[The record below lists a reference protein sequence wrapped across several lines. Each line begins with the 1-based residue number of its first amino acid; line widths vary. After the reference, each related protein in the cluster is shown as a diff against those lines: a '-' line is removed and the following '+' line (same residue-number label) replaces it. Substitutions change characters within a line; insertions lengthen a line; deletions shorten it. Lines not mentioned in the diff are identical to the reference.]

1 MSETLSQPL
10 SQSVK
15 RFLPK
20 SLLGRS
26 LLIIVTP
33 LVLLQIVSAIIF
45 FESHW
50 DKVTLRLAKSVA
62 GDIASVISLMR
73 RFPEPENRNWIFNLA
88 SRTMELKVTFDED
101 RILPNKPPKPDGLLD
116 EMLSESMK
124 SFVNRPFVF
133 DTNSMERDVA
143 IEVQLADG
151 VLRFVTTRKRLFSS
165 TTYVFVIWMVGTSLI
180 LFAVA
185 MVFMRNQVKPIRR
198 LATAADDFG
207 KGRASEAFKL
217 EGATEVRQAASAFLA
232 MRDRI
237 RRQIA
242 QRTDMLSGVSHDLRT
257 PLTRMKLQLEMLGQ
271 SDDSAA
277 LKDDIAEMERML
289 EGYLAFARGEG
300 GETPELTDLSQ
311 LLQDVADQARRR
323 DARIDLH
330 TEGRIDVTI
339 RPNGFRR
346 CITNLVENAMRYA
359 EHISIRAGVRDEAVE
374 IVIDDDGPGI
384 PEEQRTEVFRPFYR
398 LEQSRNP
405 GTGGVGLGL
414 SIARD
419 AIQGHGGEIQ
429 LKESPMGGLR
439 VWIRL
444 PL

>member
-1 MSETLSQPL
+1 MSPPERQPISQF
-10 SQSVK
+10 VK
-15 RFLPK
+15 RYLPR

-33 LVLLQIVSAIIF
+33 LVLLQVVSAIIF

-62 GDIASVISLMR
+62 GDTSVVISLMR
-73 RFPEPENRNWIFNLA
+73 RYPGPENREWIFQTAAKNMEF
-88 SRTMELKVTFDED
+88 RTSYHEGE
-101 RILPNKPPKPDGLLD
+101 ILPNRPPQPSGLLE
-116 EMLSESMK
+116 EMLAASLQ
-124 SFVNRPFVF
+124 SFVNKPFLI
-133 DTNSMERDVA
+133 DTTTLEDDV
-143 IEVQLADG
+143 IIKVQLADA
-151 VLRFVTTRKRLFSS
+151 VLRIETTRKRLFSS

-185 MVFMRNQVKPIRR
+185 MIFMRNQVKPIRR

-207 KGRASEAFKL
+207 KGRTIETFKL

-257 PLTRMKLQLEMLGQ
+257 PLTRMKLQLEMSG
-271 SDDSAA
+271 SGDDAQA
-277 LKDDIAEMERML
+277 LNDDVAEMERML

-300 GETPELTDLSQ
+300 GETPEPTDLSK
-311 LLQDVADQARRR
+311 LLQDVAEQARRR

-359 EHISIRAGVRDEAVE
+359 EHISIRAGVRGEGVE

-384 PEEQRTEVFRPFYR
+384 PEQQRTEVFRPFYR

-419 AIQGHGGEIQ
+419 AIQGHGGEIR
-429 LKESPMGGLR
+429 LEESPMGGLR

>member
-1 MSETLSQPL
+1 MAGQPL
-10 SQSVK
+10 SLFIK

-33 LVLLQIVSAIIF
+33 LVLLQVVSALIF
-45 FESHW
+45 FETHW

-62 GDIASVISLMR
+62 GDTATVISLMR
-73 RFPEPENRNWIFNLA
+73 RFPGEENRAWIFGMA
-88 SRTMELKVTFDED
+88 SRHMEFRATFEEG
-101 RILPNKPPKPDGLLD
+101 RILPNRPPVPEGLL
-116 EMLSESMK
+116 EAMLIESLT
-124 SFVNRPFVF
+124 SFVSKPFVI
-133 DTNSMERDVA
+133 DSVSLDRDVI

-151 VLRFVTTRKRLFSS
+151 VLKILTTRKRLFSS

-207 KGRASEAFKL
+207 MGRAVETFKP
-217 EGATEVRQAASAFLA
+217 EGATEVRQAAAAFIA
-232 MRDRI
+232 MSDRI
-237 RRQIA
+237 QRQIA

-257 PLTRMKLQLEMLGQ
+257 PLTRMKLQLEMLGSS
-271 SDDSAA
+271 SDTDD
-277 LKDDIAEMERML
+277 LKQDIGEMERML

-300 GETPELTDLSQ
+300 GEAPVETDLSA
-311 LLQDVADQARRR
+311 LLHDVAAQARRR
-323 DARIDLH
+323 NARLDLH
-330 TEGRIDVTI
+330 TEGRIDLPL
-339 RPNGFRR
+339 RPNGFHR

-359 EHISIRAGVRDEAVE
+359 DHISIRAGVRGDGVE

-384 PEEQRTEVFRPFYR
+384 PEKMRDDVFRPFYR
-398 LEQSRNP
+398 LETSRNQ

-419 AIQGHGGEIQ
+419 SIRGHGGEIT
-429 LKESPMGGLR
+429 LADSPMGGLR
-439 VWIRL
+439 VRIRL

>member
-1 MSETLSQPL
+1 M
-10 SQSVK
+10 SQSLSHLIK
-15 RFLPK
+15 NFLPR

-33 LVLLQIVSAIIF
+33 LVLLQVVSAIIF

-62 GDIASVISLMR
+62 GDTAAVVDMMR
-73 RFPEPENRNWIFNLA
+73 RYPEPENRRWIFNLA
-88 SRTMELKVTFDED
+88 SRTMELKVTFDEG
-101 RILPNKPPKPDGLLD
+101 RILPNKPPKPEGLLE

-124 SFVNRPFVF
+124 SFVSKPFAL
-133 DTNSMERDVA
+133 DTVSMERDVA

-151 VLRFVTTRKRLFSS
+151 VLRVVTTRKRLFSS
-165 TTYVFVIWMVGTSLI
+165 TTYVFVTWMVGTSLI

-185 MVFMRNQVKPIRR
+185 MIFMRNQVKPIRR
-198 LATAADDFG
+198 LAIAADDFG
-207 KGRASEAFKL
+207 KGRAPEAFKL
-217 EGATEVRQAASAFLA
+217 EGATEVRLAASAFLA

-257 PLTRMKLQLEMLGQ
+257 PLTRMKLQLEMLGEN
-271 SDDSAA
+271 DDTAA
-277 LKDDIAEMERML
+277 LKDDISEMERML

-300 GETPELTDLSQ
+300 GEETAQTDLSQ
-311 LLQDVADQARRR
+311 LLLDVADQARRR

-346 CITNLVENAMRYA
+346 GITNLIENAMRYA
-359 EHISIRAGVRDEAVE
+359 EHISIRAGVRGDAVE

-384 PEEQRTEVFRPFYR
+384 PEAQRIEVFRPFYR

-419 AIQGHGGEIQ
+419 AIQGHGGEIR
-429 LKESPMGGLR
+429 LEESPMGGLR

>member
-1 MSETLSQPL
+1 MARQSLSL
-10 SQSVK
+10 LIK

-45 FESHW
+45 FGAHW
-50 DKVTLRLAKSVA
+50 DKVTLRLAKTVA
-62 GDIASVISLMR
+62 GDTATVVTLMR
-73 RFPEPENRNWIFNLA
+73 RFPGPENREWIFYLA
-88 SRTMELKVTFDED
+88 AQHMEFNAAFEEG
-101 RILPNKPPKPDGLLD
+101 RILPNKQPVPDGVL
-116 EMLSESMK
+116 EVMLIESIK
-124 SFVNRPFVF
+124 SFVNKPFLN
-133 DTNSMERDVA
+133 DTTSLERDVQ
-143 IEVQLADG
+143 IEIQLADG
-151 VLRFVTTRKRLFSS
+151 VLKILTTRKRLFSS

-185 MVFMRNQVKPIRR
+185 MIFMRNQVKPIRR
-198 LATAADDFG
+198 LAMAADDFG
-207 KGRASEAFKL
+207 KGRTAEPFKL
-217 EGATEVRQAASAFLA
+217 EGATEVRQAATAFLA

-257 PLTRMKLQLEMLGQ
+257 PLTRMKLQLEMLKP
-271 SDDSAA
+271 SDDTEA
-277 LKDDIAEMERML
+277 LKEDIGEMERML

-300 GETPELTDLSQ
+300 GEKPEMTDLSA
-311 LLQDVADQARRR
+311 LLHDVAAQARRH

-330 TEGRIDVTI
+330 TEGRLDVTI

-359 EHISIRAGVRDEAVE
+359 EHISIRAGVRGDAIE

-384 PEEQRTEVFRPFYR
+384 PKDQRNEVFRPFYR
-398 LEQSRNP
+398 LETSRNQ

-419 AIQGHGGEIQ
+419 AIQGHGGEIR
-429 LKESPMGGLR
+429 LDASPMGGLR

>member
-1 MSETLSQPL
+1 MAGQPL
-10 SQSVK
+10 SLYIKQ
-15 RFLPK
+15 FLPK

-33 LVLLQIVSAIIF
+33 LVLLQLVSALIF

-62 GDIASVISLMR
+62 GDTAAIVSLMR
-73 RFPEPENRNWIFNLA
+73 RYPGAENRDWIFQMA
-88 SRTMELKVTFDED
+88 SLHMEFRLSFDEG
-101 RILPNKPPKPDGLLD
+101 RIIKRKPHTPDNLLEEVLID
-116 EMLSESMK
+116 SLS
-124 SFVNRPFVF
+124 SFVNKPFNL
-133 DTNSMERDVA
+133 DTTSLERDIA

-151 VLRFVTTRKRLFSS
+151 VLRVVTTRKRVFSS

-185 MVFMRNQVKPIRR
+185 MIFMRNQVKPIRR

-207 KGRASEAFKL
+207 KGREIESFKL
-217 EGATEVRQAASAFLA
+217 EGATEVRQAASAFMA
-232 MRDRI
+232 MRERI

-257 PLTRMKLQLEMLGQ
+257 PLTRMKLQLEMLGE
-271 SDDSAA
+271 SDDADA
-277 LKDDIAEMERML
+277 LKSDIGEMERML

-300 GETPELTDLSQ
+300 GEAPVSTDLSE
-311 LLQDVADQARRR
+311 LLREIAEQARRR

-330 TEGRIDVTI
+330 TEGRIDLTLK
-339 RPNGFRR
+339 PNSFKR
-346 CITNLVENAMRYA
+346 CITNLIENAMRYA
-359 EHISIRAGVRDEAVE
+359 EHISLRAGLRGDAVE

-384 PEEQRTEVFRPFYR
+384 PEDQRADVFRPFYR
-398 LEQSRNP
+398 LETSRNP

-419 AIQGHGGEIQ
+419 AVQSHGGEIR
-429 LKESPMGGLR
+429 LEDSPMGGLR
-439 VWIRL
+439 IWIRL
-444 PL
+444 PV

>member
-1 MSETLSQPL
+1 MSLLIKQ
-10 SQSVK
+10 
-15 RFLPK
+15 FLPK

-45 FESHW
+45 FEGHW

-62 GDIASVISLMR
+62 GDTATIITLMR
-73 RFPEPENRNWIFNLA
+73 RFPGPEDREWIFHMA
-88 SRTMELKVTFDED
+88 ARQMEFRLQFDEG
-101 RILPNKPPKPDGLLD
+101 RILANKTPEPDGTLE
-116 EMLSESMK
+116 EMLVESMK
-124 SFVNRPFVF
+124 SVINKPFAI
-133 DTNSMERDVA
+133 DTTSFERDVLL
-143 IEVQLADG
+143 EVQLADG
-151 VLRFVTTRKRLFSS
+151 VLQVLTTRKRLFSS

-185 MVFMRNQVKPIRR
+185 MIFMRNQVKPIRR
-198 LATAADDFG
+198 LAIAADDFG
-207 KGRASEAFKL
+207 KGRAAEAFKL
-217 EGATEVRQAASAFLA
+217 EGATEVRQAATAFIA

-257 PLTRMKLQLEMLGQ
+257 PLTRMKLQLEMLKP
-271 SDDSAA
+271 SEDTDA
-277 LKDDIAEMERML
+277 LKQDIGEMERML

-300 GETPELTDLSQ
+300 GEPPQSTDLSA
-311 LLQDVADQARRR
+311 LLQDVATQARRR

-339 RPNGFRR
+339 RANGFRR

-359 EHISIRAGVRDEAVE
+359 DHISIRAGVRGEAVE

-384 PEEQRTEVFRPFYR
+384 PEEQRMEVFRPFYR
-398 LEQSRNP
+398 IESSRNQ

-419 AIQGHGGEIQ
+419 AIQGHGGEIK
-429 LKESPMGGLR
+429 LEESPMGGLR

>member
-1 MSETLSQPL
+1 MNEAARQPL

-15 RFLPK
+15 RYLPK

-33 LVLLQIVSAIIF
+33 LVLLQVVSAIIF

-62 GDIASVISLMR
+62 GDTSMIISLMR
-73 RFPEPENRNWIFNLA
+73 RYPGPENRDWIFRLA
-88 SRTMELKVTFDED
+88 SRHMEFSATFDEG
-101 RILPNKPPKPDGLLD
+101 RILPNRPPRPEGLLE
-116 EMLSESMK
+116 EMLAVSMD
-124 SFVNRPFVF
+124 SFVNKPFLI
-133 DTNSMERDVA
+133 DTTSLEEDVA

-151 VLRFVTTRKRLFSS
+151 VLRIETTRKRLFSS

-185 MVFMRNQVKPIRR
+185 MIFMRNQVKPIRR
-198 LATAADDFG
+198 LATAADNFG
-207 KGRASEAFKL
+207 KGRAVETFKL
-217 EGATEVRQAASAFLA
+217 EGASEVRQAASAFLA

-257 PLTRMKLQLEMLGQ
+257 PLTRMKLQLEMAGTN
-271 SDDSAA
+271 DDAVA

-300 GETPELTDLSQ
+300 SEVPEQTDLSK
-311 LLQDVADQARRR
+311 LLQDVAEQARRR
-323 DARIDLH
+323 NARIDLH
-330 TEGRIDVTI
+330 TEGRIDVTV
-339 RPNGFRR
+339 RQNGLRR
-346 CITNLVENAMRYA
+346 CITNLIENAMRYA
-359 EHISIRAGVRDEAVE
+359 EHISIRAGVRGEGVE

-384 PEEQRTEVFRPFYR
+384 PGEQRAEVFRPFYR
-398 LEQSRNP
+398 LESSRNP

-419 AIQGHGGEIQ
+419 AIQGHGGEIR
-429 LKESPMGGLR
+429 LEDSPMGGLR

>member
-1 MSETLSQPL
+1 MSQSLSQL
-10 SQSVK
+10 IK
-15 RFLPK
+15 NFLPR

-33 LVLLQIVSAIIF
+33 LVLLQVVSAIIF

-62 GDIASVISLMR
+62 GDTAAVVDMMR
-73 RFPEPENRNWIFNLA
+73 RYPEPENRRWIFNLA
-88 SRTMELKVTFDED
+88 SRTMELKVTFDEG
-101 RILPNKPPKPDGLLD
+101 RILPNKPPKPEGLLE

-124 SFVNRPFVF
+124 SFVSKPFAL
-133 DTNSMERDVA
+133 DTVSMERDVA

-151 VLRFVTTRKRLFSS
+151 VLRVVTTRKRLFSS
-165 TTYVFVIWMVGTSLI
+165 TTYVFVTWMVGTSLI

-185 MVFMRNQVKPIRR
+185 MIFMRNQVKPIRR
-198 LATAADDFG
+198 LAIAADDFG
-207 KGRASEAFKL
+207 KGRASETFKL
-217 EGATEVRQAASAFLA
+217 EGATEVRLAASAFLA

-271 SDDSAA
+271 SDDAAA
-277 LKDDIAEMERML
+277 LKDDISEMERML

-300 GETPELTDLSQ
+300 GEIPAPIDLSQ
-311 LLQDVADQARRR
+311 LLLEVADQARRQG
-323 DARIDLH
+323 ARIDLH
-330 TEGRIDVTI
+330 TEGRIEATI

-346 CITNLVENAMRYA
+346 GITNLIENAMRYA
-359 EHISIRAGVRDEAVE
+359 EHISIRAGVRGDAVE

-384 PEEQRTEVFRPFYR
+384 PEAQRIEVFRPFYR

-419 AIQGHGGEIQ
+419 AIQGHGGEIR
-429 LKESPMGGLR
+429 LEESPMGGLR